1 VVEHLNILKLFKRK
15 EKEYI
20 LTSDEIKINDNII
33 NFKLVTNISDN
44 EIKTFSIEEQKLLKN
59 GLINILIKYG
69 LASKEVLSDKP
80 NLFSK
85 TDIEWFN
92 KTKKSMEV
100 KHGFK

>member
-1 VVEHLNILKLFKRK
+1 MVEHLNILKLFKRK

-20 LTSDEIKINDNII
+20 LTSDEIKINDNIV

>member
-1 VVEHLNILKLFKRK
+1 MVEHLNILKLFKRK

>member
-1 VVEHLNILKLFKRK
+1 MEHLNILKLFKRK

-20 LTSDEIKINDNII
+20 LTSDEIKINDNIV

>member
-1 VVEHLNILKLFKRK
+1 LNILKLFKRK

-20 LTSDEIKINDNII
+20 LTSDEIKINDNIV